1 MQHVLKTNTRTLIM
15 QYSTFVV
22 IRYWMI
28 HYWQHDFG
36 TSRTL
41 RFMLSTFLSQLRTHP
56 AIVNSPRD
64 SRIINNLRSLFKR
77 QRKLYNNEHRHGDLS
92 VRSSLS
98 NLDSLTT
105 QSSGIPFPTQ
115 RSDTSYQSSSNDAWH
130 STSRAGSRKD
140 SAIGIAPPPPPQ
152 QLKPSIS
159 TPALPFLTRRRR
171 LSSTSHRSVN
181 SNNAWSAK
189 MNFSLKTIKRS
200 VPTMYNS
207 IRHGLH
213 HPTTTSAN
221 DMDAVCQCSMIKKE
235 NEKRGSMC
243 WTGKRPLH
251 EQQQRQHP
259 QSSNNTSVRNSVHP
273 ATCLLH
279 VPPSTPSPSPLQ
291 HHHRL
296 HDPYQPFILQ
306 YRSEIIAQQFCCI
319 EQQLLQNVTWDEL
332 VELRW
337 RKNQQQ
343 HRNAGKKL
351 LEDESELWRRQQ
363 QGCGVEQ
370 MISYFNM
377 ASIKQIVDSS

>member
-1 MQHVLKTNTRTLIM
+1 MQHVLKPNTRTLIM

-77 QRKLYNNEHRHGDLS
+77 QRKLYNNANRHGDLS

-115 RSDTSYQSSSNDAWH
+115 RSDTSYHSSSNDAWH

-140 SAIGIAPPPPPQ
+140 SAIGIAPPQ

-213 HPTTTSAN
+213 HPTTSRGN
-221 DMDAVCQCSMIKKE
+221 DMDAACQCSMIKE
-235 NEKRGSMC
+235 NEIQKQRGSMC

-251 EQQQRQHP
+251 EQQRQHESKFKHP
-259 QSSNNTSVRNSVHP
+259 QSSVHP

-279 VPPSTPSPSPLQ
+279 IPPPSTPSPSPM
-291 HHHRL
+291 HHRSP
-296 HDPYQPFILQ
+296 DSYQPFILQ

-343 HRNAGKKL
+343 HRNAGKRFL
-351 LEDESELWRRQQ
+351 DDESELWRRQQ

-377 ASIKQIVDSS
+377 ASIEESEYAS

>member
-1 MQHVLKTNTRTLIM
+1 MQCN
-15 QYSTFVV
+15 STFVV

-28 HYWQHDFG
+28 HYWQHDFS

-77 QRKLYNNEHRHGDLS
+77 QRKLHNHENRHGDLS

-98 NLDSLTT
+98 NLDTLTT
-105 QSSGIPFPTQ
+105 QSSGTPFPTH
-115 RSDTSYQSSSNDAWH
+115 RSDTSYQSSSHNDACH
-130 STSRAGSRKD
+130 SSSRAGSRKD
-140 SAIGIAPPPPPQ
+140 SAIGIAPPQ
-152 QLKPSIS
+152 QLKPSTS

-171 LSSTSHRSVN
+171 LSSTSYRSVN

-207 IRHGLH
+207 IRHGLQH
-213 HPTTTSAN
+213 STTRGSIAN
-221 DMDAVCQCSMIKKE
+221 DMDPLCQCTMMKE
-235 NEKRGSMC
+235 DQHRGSMS
-243 WTGKRPLH
+243 WIGKRPLH
-251 EQQQRQHP
+251 EQDKIKHA
-259 QSSNNTSVRNSVHP
+259 QSSNASLRNSVHP
-273 ATCLLH
+273 ATSSLH
-279 VPPSTPSPSPLQ
+279 VPPSTPSPL
-291 HHHRL
+291 HHHHL
-296 HDPYQPFILQ
+296 PCSYQPFILQ

-343 HRNAGKKL
+343 HRNAGKRV
-351 LEDESELWRRQQ
+351 LEDESELWRRQR

-377 ASIKQIVDSS
+377 ASIPVNMHPSWHYAHTMF